1 MSDDDRIARVARAL
15 CAADGQDPEEVIHLG
30 TDEVEAGG
38 TTYSRDVLV
47 QAWTTYVSEARRL
60 IAAVRAMGLVE

>member
-1 MSDDDRIARVARAL
+1 MSDEEQIARVARAL
-15 CAADGQDPEEVIHLG
+15 CVADGHDPDEVVHLG

-38 TTYSRDVLV
+38 QTYSRDVLV
-47 QAWTTYVSEARRL
+47 PAWTTYASEARRM